1 MLRLNQ
7 RVLNVIKREFCLPSS
22 VHIATKYRR
31 LDKFALLDGAL
42 HFLDRDEV
50 IMYAI
55 FLARARFARGMGHAK
70 MCKKLISFFLLM
82 SLLSNLP
89 EAERIGELL
98 EQLLQQCALARARRA
113 TDNERT
119 RSLLYHL
126 SVKA

>member
-1 MLRLNQ
+1 MIACFHCVPSSLSVNVCTGRLQ
-7 RVLNVIKREFCLPSS
+7 HLQIGDVIKREFCLPSS

-31 LDKFALLDGAL
+31 LDKLALLDGAL

-70 MCKKLISFFLLM
+70 MCKKLISFFFLM

-89 EAERIGELL
+89 EAERIGKLL
-98 EQLLQQCALARARRA
+98 EQLLQQCPLARA
-113 TDNERT
+113 
-119 RSLLYHL
+119 
-126 SVKA
+126 